1 MTQPEGIFNLDFSA
15 PRGLTGT
22 ANRALSSWQTTAC
35 TILKE
40 IWQSLL
46 GSGVDLQLGQI
57 DSSVAQKA
65 IRALPDPGYAA
76 RLSVGQENF
85 PAFVVFSARLIQA
98 LVADMLGTLGDEWPD
113 PKPLTPAESSM
124 VELLLGEVAR
134 SFSVA
139 WPDVDPLECY
149 LQSVVSRP
157 LRSRV
162 FPPDEILARTRVNV
176 TLPLGTEEIILLF
189 PQEGLSSIGI
199 SESPPPEAVSQTA
212 APQLRLLAEKLPV
225 TLVVE
230 LGNATLT
237 LAEMNNLSVGDVMVL
252 DQPINAPLEASIK
265 GKLQWLGHPCRMGQ
279 RQGFRIIASAQ
290 Q

>member
-1 MTQPEGIFNLDFSA
+1 MTQSDAIFNVDFSA
-15 PRGLTGT
+15 PRGLTGN
-22 ANRALSSWQTTAC
+22 ANRALSSWQATAC

-40 IWQSLL
+40 IWQGLL
-46 GSGVDLQLGQI
+46 GSGVDLQLGQL

-65 IRALPDPGYAA
+65 IRSLPDPGYAA
-76 RLSVGQENF
+76 RLAVGQKQF
-85 PAFVVFSARLIQA
+85 PAFVVFSAGLVQA
-98 LVADMLGTLGDEWPD
+98 LVSDMLGTLGEDWPEI
-113 PKPLTPAESSM
+113 KPLTPAESSM
-124 VELLLGEVAR
+124 VELLFGEVAR

-162 FPPDEILARTRVNV
+162 FPPDEILARTRVTV
-176 TLPLGTEEIILLF
+176 TMPLGTEEIILLF
-189 PQEGLSSIGI
+189 PQKGLSSIGI
-199 SESPPPEAVSQTA
+199 SESPAPEVVSQAA
-212 APQLRLLAEKLPV
+212 APQLRQLAEKLPV
-225 TLVVE
+225 TLVVQ
-230 LGNATLT
+230 LGRATLS
-237 LAEMNNLSVGDVMVL
+237 LKEMNNLAVGDVMVL
-252 DQPINAPLEASIK
+252 DQPIGAPLEASIK